1 LLRFKLAL
9 SSVALTHARASD
21 TPPDIPRRNLYN
33 PNNPLIDFRS
43 VMAGHSFDR
52 FFRDTG
58 DLRHRRP
65 SGRLWNPAAD
75 VYRTRD
81 GWVVKIDLAG
91 VRDEDIEITLDDDL
105 LRVSGLRRD
114 SFCGEGIS
122 HYQLEITYSR
132 FEKVIQFP
140 CQIEKA
146 TLERAYRDGLLL
158 LHLRENEE
166 CREEIKRRAAA
177 K

>member
-1 LLRFKLAL
+1 M
-9 SSVALTHARASD
+9 S
-21 TPPDIPRRNLYN
+21 
-33 PNNPLIDFRS
+33 
-43 VMAGHSFDR
+43 GGSFDR

-58 DLRHRRP
+58 DLRNSRP

-81 GWVVKIDLAG
+81 GWVVKLDLAG
-91 VRDEDIEITLDDDL
+91 VKSEDIEITLDGAL

-132 FEKVIQFP
+132 FEKIIQFP
-140 CQIEKA
+140 CLI
-146 TLERAYRDGLLL
+146 ERATVERDYRDGLLL
-158 LHLRENEE
+158 LRLQENEE
-166 CREEIKRRAAA
+166 CREEMKSRAATR
-177 K
+177 